1 MVGGLAAA
9 TLVKRLALSRLE
21 ECLFQRNPCARTRC
35 VRNMESETMKGKRTH
50 RHRRTQKRVGS
61 PRTLIPLNAY
71 AAGIDVGSKSHY
83 VAVPEQA
90 DPEPVREF
98 SSFTADLYRLA
109 QWLEACGVRTVA
121 MESTGVYW
129 IALFEILEARG
140 FEVKLVNARHVKNVP
155 GRKSDVLDC
164 QWLQQLHTY
173 GLLHGAFRPD
183 EEICALRA
191 YLRQRANLVSYAASH
206 IQHLQKALVQMNVQ
220 LHNVVSDITGVTGM
234 RIIRAIVAGEHNPK
248 VLARHRDGRCKHTK
262 QTIAKSLQGNY
273 REEHLFALGQALE
286 LLDYYQHKIADCD
299 ERIEKQLSTFKAQ
312 VDLGTHPLA
321 PHPKATKRAQGNA
334 PRFDLRTHLYR
345 ISGVDLSAIDGID
358 AYTALK
364 VISEIGLD
372 MSRWPSGKHFC
383 SWLSLAPGT
392 KITGGKRLSGKTKA
406 SANRA
411 AGALRLAAQ
420 ALFNSQSALGAYLRR
435 QRARLGAPKAITAT
449 AHKLARLIYSMLKY
463 GTAYVDAGQDCYE
476 QQYHQRV
483 VRNLKRKARA
493 MGYEL
498 VKTPPEPLTA

>member
-1 MVGGLAAA
+1 MTG
-9 TLVKRLALSRLE
+9 
-21 ECLFQRNPCARTRC
+21 QRA
-35 VRNMESETMKGKRTH
+35 
-50 RHRRTQKRVGS
+50 QKRV
-61 PRTLIPLNAY
+61 RTLKSLTPINAQ

-83 VAVPEQA
+83 VSVPQEA

-98 SSFTADLYRLA
+98 ASFTADLHRLA
-109 QWLEACGVRTVA
+109 QWLSDCGVRTVA

-129 IALFEILEARG
+129 IALFEILVARG
-140 FEVKLVNARHVKNVP
+140 FEVKLVDARRVKNVP

-164 QWLQQLHTY
+164 QWLQQLHSY

-183 EEICALRA
+183 EEVCALRA
-191 YLRQRANLVSYAASH
+191 YLRQRATLISYAASH

-234 RIIRAIVAGEHNPK
+234 RIIRAIVAGERNPE
-248 VLARHRDGRCKHTK
+248 VLARHRDGRCKHTE

-273 REEHLFALGQALE
+273 REEHLFVLGQALE
-286 LLDYYQHKIADCD
+286 LYDHYQHKIVDCD
-299 ERIEKQLSTFKAQ
+299 ERIERQLNAFEAQ
-312 VDLGTHPLA
+312 VDVEAEPLA
-321 PHPKATKRAQGNA
+321 PHAKGVKRIQGNA
-334 PRFDLRTHLYR
+334 PRFDLRSHLYR

-372 MSRWPSGKHFC
+372 MSRWPSAKHFS
-383 SWLSLAPGT
+383 SWLSLAPGS
-392 KITGGKRLSGKTKA
+392 KISGGKRLSGKTKP

-411 AGALRLAAQ
+411 AAALRLAAQ
-420 ALFNSQSALGAYLRR
+420 ALSNSKSALGAYFRR
-435 QRARLGAPKAITAT
+435 QRARLGAAKAITAT
-449 AHKLARLIYSMLKY
+449 AHKLARRIYSMLKY
-463 GTAYVDAGQDCYE
+463 GTDYVDAGEDYYE

-483 VRNLKRKARA
+483 MRNLKRKARA

-498 VKTPPEPLTA
+498 IKTEPQPLTA

>member
-1 MVGGLAAA
+1 
-9 TLVKRLALSRLE
+9 
-21 ECLFQRNPCARTRC
+21 
-35 VRNMESETMKGKRTH
+35 
-50 RHRRTQKRVGS
+50 
-61 PRTLIPLNAY
+61 
-71 AAGIDVGSKSHY
+71 
-83 VAVPEQA
+83 
-90 DPEPVREF
+90 
-98 SSFTADLYRLA
+98 
-109 QWLEACGVRTVA
+109 
-121 MESTGVYW
+121 
-129 IALFEILEARG
+129 
-140 FEVKLVNARHVKNVP
+140 
-155 GRKSDVLDC
+155 
-164 QWLQQLHTY
+164 
-173 GLLHGAFRPD
+173 
-183 EEICALRA
+183 
-191 YLRQRANLVSYAASH
+191 
-206 IQHLQKALVQMNVQ
+206 
-220 LHNVVSDITGVTGM
+220 M
-234 RIIRAIVAGEHNPK
+234 RIIRAIVAGEHRPK
-248 VLARHRDGRCKHTK
+248 VLACHRDGRCKHTK

-286 LLDYYQHKIADCD
+286 LLDYYQHKIADGD
-299 ERIEKQLSTFKAQ
+299 ECIEKQLSTFKAQ
-312 VDLGTHPLA
+312 VDLDTHPLA
-321 PHPKATKRAQGNA
+321 PHLKATKRAQGNA

-392 KITGGKRLSGKTKA
+392 KITGGRRLSGKTKA

>member
-1 MVGGLAAA
+1 M
-9 TLVKRLALSRLE
+9 
-21 ECLFQRNPCARTRC
+21 
-35 VRNMESETMKGKRTH
+35 
-50 RHRRTQKRVGS
+50 
-61 PRTLIPLNAY
+61 
-71 AAGIDVGSKSHY
+71 
-83 VAVPEQA
+83 
-90 DPEPVREF
+90 
-98 SSFTADLYRLA
+98 
-109 QWLEACGVRTVA
+109 
-121 MESTGVYW
+121 
-129 IALFEILEARG
+129 
-140 FEVKLVNARHVKNVP
+140 
-155 GRKSDVLDC
+155 
-164 QWLQQLHTY
+164 
-173 GLLHGAFRPD
+173 
-183 EEICALRA
+183 
-191 YLRQRANLVSYAASH
+191 SYAASH

-312 VDLGTHPLA
+312 VDLDTHPLA

-392 KITGGKRLSGKTKA
+392 KITGANA
-406 SANRA
+406 SAA
-411 AGALRLAAQ
+411 KPKPAPIEPPALCVWPPRLCSTPKAHSVPICDANGP
-420 ALFNSQSALGAYLRR
+420 ASALPRRLRPPR
-435 QRARLGAPKAITAT
+435 T
-449 AHKLARLIYSMLKY
+449 SW
-463 GTAYVDAGQDCYE
+463 
-476 QQYHQRV
+476 RV
-483 VRNLKRKARA
+483 
-493 MGYEL
+493 
-498 VKTPPEPLTA
+498 